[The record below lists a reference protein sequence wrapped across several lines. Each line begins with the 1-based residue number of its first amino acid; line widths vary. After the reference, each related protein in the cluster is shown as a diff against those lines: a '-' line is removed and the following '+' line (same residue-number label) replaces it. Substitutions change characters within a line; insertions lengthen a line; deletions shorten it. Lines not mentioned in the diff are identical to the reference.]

1 MDIRRY
7 GGEGAEVKVIHAA
20 NSLSDAVAE
29 LKSSEKFREWKPSY
43 PATPRTPGIEQ
54 SAILKDERHFTPQEL
69 ADMWRVSVQT
79 VREIFQNEDGVLKIG
94 RDGTRTRRRYKTL
107 RIPESV
113 VERVHT
119 RLSA

>member
-1 MDIRRY
+1 M
-7 GGEGAEVKVIHAA
+7 IHAP
-20 NSLSDAVAE
+20 SITDAIAE
-29 LKSSEKFREWKPSY
+29 LKSSEKFRAWRPVRPEPEPDPEPQYEHRSY
-43 PATPRTPGIEQ
+43 LMKE
-54 SAILKDERHFTPQEL
+54 ERHFTPQEL

-119 RLSA
+119 RLSAKC

>member
-1 MDIRRY
+1 M
-7 GGEGAEVKVIHAA
+7 IHPA
-20 NSLSDAVAE
+20 NGLADAISR
-29 LKSSEKFREWKPSY
+29 LKASEKFRGWKPSY
-43 PATPRTPGIEQ
+43 AARPTPGIER
-54 SAILKDERHFTPQEL
+54 SSILREERHFTPQEL

-113 VERVHT
+113 AERVHT